1 MKVPMDRH
9 YEFVAVGG
17 GSAGFNAARAALKYS
32 DRVAVIDG
40 AKELSGLCILRG
52 CMPSKTLIYVSD
64 VQHHAQHAATLGL
77 NVTAGIP
84 DMHAVQAR
92 KKRIIGEF
100 ADFRAQQLQSAD
112 FDLIRAT
119 AQFVSPNTL
128 RLSDGSAIT
137 ADRILIGTGSRV
149 SWPDIPGLVE
159 SRPWT
164 SDEVLD
170 LDFVPESVVVL
181 GGGFVACELAQFLVR
196 MGARV
201 VQIQRS
207 AQILKTHSRE
217 AVAPIEQ
224 AFRDDG
230 IELYTDTQLKRVS
243 FDGGEYEVAFTHQ
256 NKEVV
261 RRMRHCVNA
270 LGREPDIGS
279 LGLDAAGIET
289 ARGGNIVTDEFQ
301 QTNVPGV
308 YAAGDCT
315 GPHEIVH
322 VAIQQAEVAV
332 KHAFAQSVDPVD
344 YSSLLQVV
352 FTDPQLATV
361 GPTGGE
367 LDASGVSY
375 VTASY
380 PFDDHGKS
388 ILMEAKYGQVRVY
401 ADPTYGRILAA
412 EITGKDAGEMI
423 HIFAVAVTAKLT
435 VWDLL
440 KTPWYH
446 PTLTEILTYPLEEI
460 AEQVGR

>member
-1 MKVPMDRH
+1 MDRH

-17 GSAGFNAARAALKYS
+17 GSAGFNAARAALKYA

-40 AKELSGLCILRG
+40 AKELGGLCILRG

-64 VQHHAQHAATLGL
+64 VQHHARQATLLGL
-77 NVTAGIP
+77 NVNVGIP
-84 DMHAVQAR
+84 DMQAVQAR
-92 KKRIIGEF
+92 KKRIIAEF
-100 ADFRAQQLQSAD
+100 ADFRAEQLQSAK

-119 AQFVSPNTL
+119 ARFAGPNTL
-128 RLSDGSAIT
+128 KLSDGSTIT
-137 ADRILIGTGSRV
+137 ANRILIGTGSRV
-149 SWPDIPGLVE
+149 SWPDIPGLGE

-164 SDEVLD
+164 SDNVLD
-170 LDFVPESVVVL
+170 LDFVPESVAVL
-181 GGGFVACELAQFLVR
+181 GGGVVACELAQFLVR

-207 AQILKTHSRE
+207 PQILKSHSRE
-217 AVAPIEQ
+217 AVSPIEQ
-224 AFRDDG
+224 ALRDDG

-243 FDGGEYEVAFTHQ
+243 FGSGEYEIRFRHQ
-256 NKEVV
+256 GREIV
-261 RRMRHCVNA
+261 RSVRHCVNA
-270 LGREPDIGS
+270 LGREPDIAE
-279 LGLDAAGIET
+279 LGLESAGIKTSE
-289 ARGGNIVTDEFQ
+289 RGNIITKEFQ
-301 QTNVPGV
+301 QTSAPGV

-332 KHAFAQSVDPVD
+332 KHAFGQPVDPMD
-344 YSSLLQVV
+344 YSNLLQVV

-361 GPTGGE
+361 GPTGAE
-367 LDASGVSY
+367 LDADGVSY
-375 VTASY
+375 VSASY

-388 ILMEAKYGQVRVY
+388 ILMEAKYGQVRVL
-401 ADPTYGRILAA
+401 ADPTYGRIIAA

-423 HIFAVAVTAKLT
+423 HVFAIAVTAKLT

-440 KTPWYH
+440 KAPWYH

-460 AEQVGR
+460 AEQVGQQ